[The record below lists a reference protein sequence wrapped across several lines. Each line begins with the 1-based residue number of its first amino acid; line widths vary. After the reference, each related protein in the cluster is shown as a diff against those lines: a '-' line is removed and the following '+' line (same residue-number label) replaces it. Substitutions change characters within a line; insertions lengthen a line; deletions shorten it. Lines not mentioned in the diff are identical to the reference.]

1 MTHQRQSP
9 FISSLQALW
18 LHFCPERLQTC
29 LQKRGYFQ
37 AVRLQLRP
45 VSRDRLR
52 PNVILTHQRQSP
64 FISSLQALWLHLCPE
79 RLHTCLQKRGHFQ
92 AFRLQLHPVSED
104 RLRRNVVLT
113 HQGQSLF
120 ISSLRVLQLHL
131 CSERL
136 HTCLQKRGHFQ
147 VFRLQ
152 LRIWQKPL
160 LPMDLISALC
170 KQSVSHIGGRR
181 KRLKDVR
188 TASAVVKAQ

>member
-1 MTHQRQSP
+1 MTSFLRT
-9 FISSLQALW
+9 LR
-18 LHFCPERLQTC
+18 LHLRPERLHTC
-29 LQKRGYFQ
+29 VQKGRCFRAFQ
-37 AVRLQLRP
+37 LQLQP

-52 PNVILTHQRQSP
+52 RNVILTHQGQSL

-79 RLHTCLQKRGHFQ
+79 RLQTCLQKRGHFQ

>member
-1 MTHQRQSP
+1 LTHQRQSP

-18 LHFCPERLQTC
+18 LHLCPERLQTC

-113 HQGQSLF
+113 HQRQSPF
-120 ISSLRVLQLHL
+120 ISSLQALWLHL
-131 CSERL
+131 RPERL
-136 HTCLQKRGHFQ
+136 HTCVQKGRCFRAFLLHFRP
-147 VFRLQ
+147 VSRDRLI
-152 LRIWQKPL
+152 RNVV
-160 LPMDLISALC
+160 LPH
-170 KQSVSHIGGRR
+170 QR
-181 KRLKDVR
+181 
-188 TASAVVKAQ
+188 